1 MRRVMVLAAVAV
13 LAVPASAEARPS
25 TGMARSLSKLVF
37 TDLTNLMERQPR
49 IASSCP
55 ARGKASRVCL
65 LVFSRRLAFETVVT
79 EKGSGEDVRFDVLAR
94 QVRAP
99 RSGMVE

>member
-1 MRRVMVLAAVAV
+1 MRRVMVLAAVAA

-25 TGMARSLSKLVF
+25 TGAAKSMSKLVF
-37 TDLTNLMERQPR
+37 ATLADLMEREPR

-55 ARGKASRVCL
+55 ARGKASRVCRV
-65 LVFSRRLAFETVVT
+65 VFSKRLAFETVVT
-79 EKGSGEDVRFDVLAR
+79 EREGAFDVLAR